1 MIGEPMSTVLM
12 ASGVFLLL
20 LIMCVFVT
28 RSFITGLMYVVFAA
42 LSLATAIF
50 ILFIPTLIYK
60 FIVL

>member
-28 RSFITGLMYVVFAA
+28 RSFITGFMYVIFAA
-42 LSLATAIF
+42 LLLAAAVF
-50 ILFIPTLIYK
+50 ILFIPTLAYK
-60 FIVL
+60 FIFM